1 MSLLVTQMEVMW
13 PKWNLKQLKRSL
25 QQHKMLKV
33 IVKWR
38 QKSLSFKK
46 KNYLEKRSSWFQ
58 LENWKMQQC
67 WYRPLIYL
75 KSKKSLE
82 TKYST
87 CWLFVFQYT
96 ILYKSNS

>member
-38 QKSLSFKK
+38 QKSLSFLKK
-46 KNYLEKRSSWFQ
+46 I
-58 LENWKMQQC
+58 
-67 WYRPLIYL
+67 IY
-75 KSKKSLE
+75 KKGQVD
-82 TKYST
+82 
-87 CWLFVFQYT
+87 F
-96 ILYKSNS
+96 N